1 MDKRMSGARRSGFTL
16 IELLV
21 VIAIIAILIAL
32 LLPAVQQAREAAR
45 RSQCRNHLKQIGLA
59 LHNYHDNFNG
69 FVYRKGGNSLCAV
82 VAPNTTNGNCNR
94 LSGYVGLLP
103 YVDQAPLFNQI
114 QAGGGG
120 RPPGGPEGWAG
131 WATWDVSIPGFL
143 CPSDGVVPPGVRSNN
158 YLFCTGDSAR
168 NNRDSSVVR
177 GVFGYQICVKISE
190 ITDGTSNTIMM
201 SEGVRGAAFGNPLV
215 VTAGG
220 DYRSV
225 NNIIMN
231 QDPINAPGACRSLVT
246 GGFINA
252 GLSIK
257 SWRGRHLWDGQ
268 PERVGFTTITP
279 PNSPACA
286 ASNNVNADSADA
298 NLPPSSMHVGGV
310 HCLMAD
316 GAVRFVSENID
327 SGNLT
332 AANPAQNGG
341 GLSPYGVWGA
351 LGTKSGGETVSD
363 F

>member
-1 MDKRMSGARRSGFTL
+1 MSRTESAPVVRWVGRLGRLGF
-16 IELLV
+16 
-21 VIAIIAILIAL
+21 
-32 LLPAVQQAREAAR
+32 
-45 RSQCRNHLKQIGLA
+45 S
-59 LHNYHDNFNG
+59 D
-69 FVYRKGGNSLCAV
+69 S
-82 VAPNTTNGNCNR
+82 
-94 LSGYVGLLP
+94 
-103 YVDQAPLFNQI
+103 
-114 QAGGGG
+114 
-120 RPPGGPEGWAG
+120 
-131 WATWDVSIPGFL
+131 GFL
-143 CPSDGVVPPGVRSNN
+143 CPSDGVTPVAARSNN

-168 NNRDSSVVR
+168 NNRDSTVVR
-177 GVFGYQICVKISE
+177 GVFGYQICVKISD
-190 ITDGTSNTIMM
+190 ITDGTSNTVMM

-231 QDPINAPGACRSLVT
+231 QDPINAPGACRTLVT

-257 SWRGRHLWDGQ
+257 SWRGRQIWDGQ
-268 PERVGFTTITP
+268 PERVGFTTIGP

-286 ASNNVNADSADA
+286 AGANVNADSTDA

-316 GAVRFVSENID
+316 GAVKFVSENID

-351 LGTKSGGETVSD
+351 IGTKSGGETVSD